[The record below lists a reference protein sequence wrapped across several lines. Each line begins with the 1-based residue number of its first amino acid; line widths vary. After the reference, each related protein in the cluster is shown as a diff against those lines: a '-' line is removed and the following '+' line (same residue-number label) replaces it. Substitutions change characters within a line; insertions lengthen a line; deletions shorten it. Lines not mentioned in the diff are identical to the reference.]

1 MQRYGAAVW
10 TGDIASDW
18 QTLANQPGTMLNW
31 SLAGMP
37 YDSQDIGGFLATPT
51 PELYTR
57 WIEEGVFVPVMR
69 SHGTFDSPRWPWA
82 FGSEQEADMKK
93 AIDLRYR
100 LIPYI
105 YTYAAETA
113 STGAP
118 IMRPLFLEFP
128 TDQKTFDMEDEW
140 LFGSRI
146 LAAPVLNEGGVRD
159 VYLPAGKWYDFNT
172 NELVNGGQTL
182 HVNAPLDTIPSYVRA
197 GSIVPLGPVIQ
208 ATALGA
214 EDPLEVRIYPGANA
228 SFTLYEDDGATYAYQ
243 KGASSR
249 IPFSWDDASR
259 TLTVGARVGSFPGM
273 LSTRHLDV
281 VLPDGSKKS
290 VTYTGLSVNVRF

>member
-1 MQRYGAAVW
+1 
-10 TGDIASDW
+10 
-18 QTLANQPGTMLNW
+18 MLNW

-37 YDSQDIGGFLATPT
+37 YVAQDIGGFAEAPT

-57 WIEEGVFVPVMR
+57 WIEEGVYVPVMR
-69 SHGTFDSPRWPWA
+69 SHGTYDSSRWPWS
-82 FGSEQEADMKK
+82 FGDNELAAMKK
-93 AIDLRYR
+93 AIELRYR

-128 TDQKTFDMEDEW
+128 TDEKTFNMEDEW
-140 LFGSRI
+140 LLGSRI
-146 LAAPVLNEGGVRD
+146 LATPVLNEGGKRD
-159 VYLPAGKWYDFNT
+159 VYLPIGGWYDFNT
-172 NELVNGGQTL
+172 NEAVSGGQTL
-182 HVNAPLDTIPSYVRA
+182 HVNASLDTIPAYVRA
-197 GSIVPLGPVIQ
+197 GSIIPLGPVIQ
-208 ATALGA
+208 STALGA

-228 SFTLYEDDGATYAYQ
+228 SFTLYEDDGDTYAYQ
-243 KGASSR
+243 KGACSR

-259 TLTVGARVGSFPGM
+259 TLTVASRSGSFPGM
-273 LSTRHLDV
+273 LSTRHLDI

-290 VTYTGLSVNVRF
+290 VTYIGRSVKVRF